1 MCIEFNIL
9 ISRKKN
15 FYLHSFF
22 QGLPSGGTGNSG
34 GIFNMKIDTFDHKA
48 LLGPPKIP
56 GLHPE
61 DSAQMA
67 ITNLNN
73 SGDNNATAS
82 KKSNKKKKKSAS
94 SGSSPAVKNQV
105 DHQEQHENYVNFSSS
120 NQNNTTTN
128 SEELAVDPAK
138 KLRNLKKKLR
148 DIENLEKKLNDGS
161 LANPEPE
168 QLEKV
173 RRKGVMLEELAE
185 LEAMVANMST

>member
-1 MCIEFNIL
+1 
-9 ISRKKN
+9 
-15 FYLHSFF
+15 
-22 QGLPSGGTGNSG
+22 
-34 GIFNMKIDTFDHKA
+34 MKIDTFDHKA

-67 ITNLNN
+67 LTNLDN
-73 SGDNNATAS
+73 GDAPAS
-82 KKSNKKKKKSAS
+82 KKSNKKKKKSAGNNS
-94 SGSSPAVKNQV
+94 GSGSSPAVKQV
-105 DHQEQHENYVNFSSS
+105 DQEYHDNTVTMTQYNQVNFSS
-120 NQNNTTTN
+120 NQN
-128 SEELAVDPAK
+128 SSSADSSAAVDPAK

-148 DIENLEKKLNDGS
+148 DIETLEKKLNDGT

-173 RRKGVMLEELAE
+173 RRKVVMLEELAE

>member
-1 MCIEFNIL
+1 
-9 ISRKKN
+9 
-15 FYLHSFF
+15 
-22 QGLPSGGTGNSG
+22 
-34 GIFNMKIDTFDHKA
+34 MKIDTFDHKA

-73 SGDNNATAS
+73 DINASTAS
-82 KKSNKKKKKSAS
+82 KKSNKKKKKNSTSAGNN
-94 SGSSPAVKNQV
+94 SGNSPAVKQV
-105 DHQEQHENYVNFSSS
+105 DHQEHDNFVNHVNFSS
-120 NQNNTTTN
+120 NQNN
-128 SEELAVDPAK
+128 SEDITVDPPK

-148 DIENLEKKLNDGS
+148 DIENLEKKLNDGT

-173 RRKGVMLEELAE
+173 RRKGLMLEELAE
-185 LEAMVANMST
+185 LEALVANMST